1 MNRRKRDLWFFIL
14 MGSLFLISLIQALTD
29 PTDRPTHLR
38 AYIYGAGLLLMIV
51 ALALKTRNRI

>member
-1 MNRRKRDLWFFIL
+1 MNKRKRDIWYFVV

-29 PTDRPTHLR
+29 AADRPTHRL

-51 ALALKTRNRI
+51 ALVLKIRNRI